1 MIAQR
6 LEPAGTRR
14 VLIVAP
20 HFPPVNAP
28 DAQRVRMS
36 LPYYREFGWEP
47 HVLTVRPDSQPGA
60 LDPLQH
66 DSLPP
71 DVAVTRTGAVPIG
84 LTRALGVGDTAIR
97 AFWPLAR
104 AGERILRRDRIDLVF
119 FSTSL
124 FFSVPLGRI
133 WRARTGTPF
142 VVDMQDP
149 WGSDDS
155 TASPSWKRRLSGRA
169 HRALEGWTM
178 RRAGGVIAVSSA
190 YIDTLRRRYPWIS
203 GDVCATVPFGVSPR
217 DFEIAAC
224 AAPAVTGT
232 PGHCHGVYVGAG
244 GPGMATALRVLF
256 SAVKRIEQAD
266 ASTAGRLVLSFIGTD
281 YAPAGEGT
289 LTVEPLAQEAA
300 VSSSV
305 VEQTDRIGFFQALR
319 TLQAADF
326 VLLVGSDDPQYTA
339 SKAMPCIAA
348 RRPLLAI
355 VHAQSPVNAVLA
367 EYDGAVVVN
376 FEGRH
381 DISEAADRL
390 VAAWPRLMQMA
401 GRDQPMDWARFA
413 SMTAR
418 SLTAAQCALFDRV
431 LASDESLR

>member
-1 MIAQR
+1 
-6 LEPAGTRR
+6 
-14 VLIVAP
+14 
-20 HFPPVNAP
+20 
-28 DAQRVRMS
+28 
-36 LPYYREFGWEP
+36 
-47 HVLTVRPDSQPGA
+47 
-60 LDPLQH
+60 
-66 DSLPP
+66 
-71 DVAVTRTGAVPIG
+71 
-84 LTRALGVGDTAIR
+84 
-97 AFWPLAR
+97 
-104 AGERILRRDRIDLVF
+104 
-119 FSTSL
+119 
-124 FFSVPLGRI
+124 
-133 WRARTGTPF
+133 
-142 VVDMQDP
+142 
-149 WGSDDS
+149 
-155 TASPSWKRRLSGRA
+155 
-169 HRALEGWTM
+169 
-178 RRAGGVIAVSSA
+178 
-190 YIDTLRRRYPWIS
+190 
-203 GDVCATVPFGVSPR
+203 
-217 DFEIAAC
+217 
-224 AAPAVTGT
+224 
-232 PGHCHGVYVGAG
+232 
-244 GPGMATALRVLF
+244 MATALRVLF